1 MLSTALKQ
9 ALIKIISIKN
19 QTWSCLHALIGYLS
33 LGVFVIHLHQAF
45 IDGLHELVLSSF
57 VRNKVTYFGR
67 LSIGVVV
74 YC

>member
-33 LGVFVIHLHQAF
+33 LGFFVIHLQAF
-45 IDGLHELVLSSF
+45 IDGFHALVLFSF
-57 VRNKVTYFGR
+57 VRNKVTYLGR